1 MPPPK
6 KHDMTEQ
13 KYPLRI
19 IIRYSLIQLPGLAV
33 IVGLMI
39 LIQRWVSIPL
49 WIFLGILFLWI
60 AKDVILFFFT
70 WRSYDLEQRDIIIG
84 MTGTVLKDVN
94 PKGRVMVYGEHWI
107 AESTEKDKPIYKGQQ
122 VEIIDRKGL
131 VLTVKS
137 VYEDNTQKR

>member
-1 MPPPK
+1 
-6 KHDMTEQ
+6 MTEQ

-49 WIFLGILFLWI
+49 WILLGILLVWI

-70 WRSYDLEQRDIIIG
+70 WKSYDWEQRDKMIG
-84 MTGTVLKDVN
+84 LTGTVLKEIN
-94 PKGRVMVYGEHWI
+94 PNGRILVHGEQWN
-107 AESTEKDKPIYKGQQ
+107 AEIIERGKPIYMGQQ
-122 VEIIDRKGL
+122 VEVIGRKGL
-131 VLTVKS
+131 LLMVKS
-137 VYEDNTQKR
+137 VYEDNTPKR